1 MNQPSELE
9 TIILDVLDE
18 NPAGLAHEKLSRQA
32 KARARV
38 NQGAIN
44 IALKRMEENNQFR
57 KHDDGR
63 YQRVAPAAEGGEVAQ
78 GDERLGMSVPVFGKD
93 EETIATVARK
103 HTNKLLPA
111 SAAMGP
117 VPADKIHA
125 EAVTGYRITINGIDA
140 GLFRRCGGA
149 QSFPVMENAEGE
161 TLTLSPEPSPFL
173 AGYTLSGALSGVIVD
188 ASPGIRKILGV

>member
-44 IALKRMEENNQFR
+44 IALKRMEENNQIR

-63 YQRVAPAAEGGEVAQ
+63 YQRVARAADVEQVDEAAEQ
-78 GDERLGMSVPVFGKD
+78 SISVPVFGKG

-117 VPADKIHA
+117 VPADKIHV
-125 EAVTGYRITINGIDA
+125 EAVTGYRITINGVDA
-140 GLFRRCGGA
+140 GLFRRGSA
-149 QSFPVMENAEGE
+149 ESPFPVMENAAGE

-173 AGYTLSGALSGVIVD
+173 TGYTLTGALSGVIVD